1 MTTEKR
7 DYSKLLPF
15 DLEAVRDRGEAII
28 DTDGDAVAYLAGP
41 SAKDEIC
48 VDMGA
53 FGFGLAIASDLRMA
67 PLAWVRKS
75 ADEDVLWPVYKGD
88 TIYYEN
94 QNYGMVVEGYN
105 PRIKEKE
112 SVAFGE
118 VVWSPH
124 DGNFTVGEK
133 SWAPWDC
140 YVFTPPK
147 PKPHIK
153 MLCYFTGVELRWIK
167 ECHPVA
173 GYWIRVP
180 AKDKVIEVEA

>member
-1 MTTEKR
+1 MEK
-7 DYSKLLPF
+7 DFSKQWLDGKNAGTFEAYSL
-15 DLEAVRDRGEAII
+15 VCI
-28 DTDGDAVAYLAGP
+28 
-41 SAKDEIC
+41 
-48 VDMGA
+48 
-53 FGFGLAIASDLRMA
+53 RMA